1 MGSVHIY
8 SPTLKMKFSGMK
20 HNEVYLKHIVDELTF
35 LLKTTEGLDYNSF
48 FENEMYTRAFS
59 RSFEIIGEAVK
70 NLSTDFRK
78 KHHEI
83 EWKKIAGMR
92 DKIIHNYFNVDY
104 EILWDAIKNKLP
116 DIKLKIQSI
125 LDQSNL

>member
-1 MGSVHIY
+1 
-8 SPTLKMKFSGMK
+8 MK
-20 HNEVYLKHIVDELTF
+20 HNEVYLKHILDEITF
-35 LLKTTEGLDYNSF
+35 LLKTTEGLNYNSF

-78 KHHEI
+78 KHNEI

>member
-1 MGSVHIY
+1 
-8 SPTLKMKFSGMK
+8 MK
-20 HNEVYLKHIVDELTF
+20 HNEIYLKHILDEILF
-35 LLKTTEGLDYNSF
+35 LLKTTENLDYNSF

-70 NLSTDFRK
+70 NLSPDFRK
-78 KHHEI
+78 EHDDI

-92 DKIIHNYFNVDY
+92 DRIIHQYFSVDF

-116 DIKLKIQSI
+116 EIKEKIQSI
-125 LDQSNL
+125 LSQ

>member
-1 MGSVHIY
+1 
-8 SPTLKMKFSGMK
+8 MKLNGMK
-20 HNEVYLKHIVDELTF
+20 HNKVYLKHIMDEISF
-35 LLKTTEGLDYNSF
+35 LLKSTDGLNYDSF

-70 NLSTDFRK
+70 NLTPDFRK
-78 KHHEI
+78 EHNDI

-104 EILWDAIKNKLP
+104 EILWDAIKNNLP
-116 DIKLKIQSI
+116 EIRTKIQ
-125 LDQSNL
+125 LVLNQE